1 MYLAGQQGDAA
12 PGETLRRFYATLLES
27 FGPQGWWPGRTRWEV
42 IWGAILTQNTTWRNA
57 SLAIKNLRK
66 AGALGWRR
74 LRQVPIAELE
84 QMIRPAGFYR
94 QKAQALHNF
103 ILWIEKEHGGSLRS
117 LFGQGT
123 ANARAQLLALRGIGA
138 ETADAILLYSGRHP
152 VFVADAY
159 TRRILSR
166 HNLLSPT
173 ANYHSA
179 QQFLHQHLPPDE
191 AVYNEYHALLVE
203 AAKRYCHRTVAHC
216 EKCPLGK
223 FLEKPTADSR
233 QLTVT
238 TSCQPSTVS

>member
-1 MYLAGQQGDAA
+1 MHLERQQGEAV

-27 FGPQGWWPGRTRWEV
+27 FGPQGWWPARTRWEV

-84 QMIRPAGFYR
+84 QMIRPAGFFR

-103 ILWIEKEHGGSLRS
+103 TLWIEQVHGGSLRS
-117 LFGQGT
+117 LFGQEM
-123 ANARAQLLALRGIGA
+123 AKARAQLLALKGIGP

-173 ANYHSA
+173 ADYHSA

-203 AAKRYCHRTVAHC
+203 AAKRYCHRNVAHC

-238 TSCQPSTVS
+238 TSCQPSAVS